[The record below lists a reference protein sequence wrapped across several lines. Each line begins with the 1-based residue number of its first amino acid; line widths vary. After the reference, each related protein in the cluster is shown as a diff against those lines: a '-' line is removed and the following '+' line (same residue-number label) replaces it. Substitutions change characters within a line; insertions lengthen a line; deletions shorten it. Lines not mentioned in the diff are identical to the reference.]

1 MPDVGQRVRSKEP
14 EPVPHTM
21 QSLLTIERV
30 WTILIGMLK
39 LGTGN
44 RTPVDILILLG
55 AFVNLLVVGGL
66 VAAYLAR

>member
-1 MPDVGQRVRSKEP
+1 MA
-14 EPVPHTM
+14 M

-39 LGTGN
+39 LGSGN

-66 VAAYLAR
+66 VAAYLAHR